1 MRRDMTFTY
10 NDKKIIF
17 DDYVDNT
24 VEYNSYWVG
33 MCKHC
38 YDKHKGIL
46 GNRVDDCGSGL
57 CSVKGCNNEA
67 DYYVDF
73 DMNEVEFVA
82 DDFFK
87 DLLMEQQEQM

>member
-1 MRRDMTFTY
+1 MNMIFKR
-10 NDKKIIF
+10 IVF

-24 VEYNSYWVG
+24 IEHNSYWVG
-33 MCKHC
+33 MCQHC
-38 YDKHKGIL
+38 RDKYNSIL
-46 GNRVDDCGSGL
+46 GNRVDDCGSGF

-73 DMNEVEFVA
+73 DMNEVEFEA

-87 DLLMEQQEQM
+87 NLLMEQQEQM